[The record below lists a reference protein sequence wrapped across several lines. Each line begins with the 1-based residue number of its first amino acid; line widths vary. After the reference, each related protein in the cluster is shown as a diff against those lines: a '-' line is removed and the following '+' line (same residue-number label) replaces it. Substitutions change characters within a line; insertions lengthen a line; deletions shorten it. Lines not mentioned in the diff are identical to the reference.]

1 MVMNLFR
8 RKQTKKEVEKT
19 NPKRGK
25 ISGKAAVLKQKAQP
39 KKLPEELIG
48 YISGK
53 ALLERG
59 YLFFEAER
67 WYSIDR
73 PENGVVTVSSWS
85 STEDADSDGFGM
97 EECYDW
103 WLVVEQLR
111 PIKGVSGFHDFS
123 ENDVYVNREEWAR
136 RKAMAMERVNGTY

>member
-1 MVMNLFR
+1 MNLFR
-8 RKQTKKEVEKT
+8 RKQTKIEVEKT
-19 NPKRGK
+19 IPKRGK
-25 ISGKAAVLKQKAQP
+25 IAGKAAALKQRAQP

-48 YISGK
+48 HISGK
-53 ALLERG
+53 DLLERG

-103 WLVVEQLR
+103 WLLDEQLR
-111 PIKGVSGFHDFS
+111 PIKGVPGFHDFS
-123 ENDVYVNREEWAR
+123 KNDVYVNRKEWESM
-136 RKAMAMERVNGTY
+136 KNLAMERVKQTGK